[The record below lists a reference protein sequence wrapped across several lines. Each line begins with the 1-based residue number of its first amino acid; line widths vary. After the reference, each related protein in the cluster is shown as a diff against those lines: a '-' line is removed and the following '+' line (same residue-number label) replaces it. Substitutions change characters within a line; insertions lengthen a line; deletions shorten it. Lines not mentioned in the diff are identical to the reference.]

1 MDKKYYALRLL
12 PPRPTFSQDMT
23 PDERAVMM
31 QHLTYWRALMDKDKV
46 IVFGPVLDP
55 KGAYGLGIIAVENEA
70 EVKTFIADDPAVKIN
85 LVYEYDQMLAVVKT

>member
-23 PDERAVMM
+23 PEERAVMM
-31 QHLTYWRALMDKDKV
+31 QHVAYWRALMAQDKV

-55 KGAYGLGIIAVENEA
+55 KGAYGLGVIAAENED
-70 EVKTFIADDPAVKIN
+70 EVKAFIAGDPAVKIN
-85 LVYEYDQMLAVVKT
+85 LVYEYDQMLAVVKG